1 MKQMTSTI
9 LASLPR
15 CTIYALLVCVLQSAA
30 VQGSLIQGQIGDG
43 QILWWELTESRIVAA
58 WSDGV
63 VACWDRASKQRTVV
77 FKIEDFW
84 FKSPN
89 GHMSLYLLPH
99 RPVLV
104 VVDPTTQEVT
114 AELAHGYRLYD
125 LKTGKLICFHR
136 PKGFRLKKGRTQ
148 NYSTLSI
155 QGLSNNGK
163 SLLGAC
169 ALDKTVFQVDIES
182 GWNTWYC
189 HDTEIEV
196 GGKNVLIAHDASQ
209 FLICRPDCVIAKDC
223 LGNTVWKHSFSDPL
237 YRAYRTAVVKYNNE
251 TTFVIAKGVRDLMKT
266 RYVALNSK
274 GHLLWE
280 TGRKVLAISS
290 DGNYQAFATQNGVEI
305 GSLPSEETI
314 LLSDFTGS
322 VEAHFSLDCTRLMC
336 LPALRPNRKKSG
348 SPYVEVLERPSSLLT
363 FFDVKTG
370 NKVGEIDMS
379 KPRALPGKVERPM

>member
-1 MKQMTSTI
+1 MKRLTSTI
-9 LASLPR
+9 LASLAR
-15 CTIYALLVCVLQSAA
+15 CTICVLLVCVLQSAT
-30 VQGSLIQGQIGDG
+30 VQGSLVRGQIGHD
-43 QILWWELTESRIVAA
+43 QILWWELTESRIVAV

-63 VACWDRASKQRTVV
+63 VACWDRASKQRTIA
-77 FKIEDFW
+77 FKIKDFW
-84 FKSPN
+84 FKSPH

-104 VVDPTTQEVT
+104 VVDPTTQEVPT
-114 AELAHGYRLYD
+114 ELAHGYRLYN
-125 LKTGKLICFHR
+125 LKTGKLIGFHR
-136 PKGFRLKKGRTQ
+136 PKGYRLEKGRIQ

-189 HDTEIEV
+189 HDKEIEV

-209 FLICRPDCVIAKDC
+209 FLICTPDSVIAKDR
-223 LGNTVWKHSFSDPL
+223 LGNTVWTHSFSDPL
-237 YRAYRTAVVKYNNE
+237 YRAYRTAVIKHNNE
-251 TTFVIAKGVRDLMKT
+251 TIFVIAKGVRDLMKT
-266 RYVALNSK
+266 RYIALNSK

-280 TGRKVLAISS
+280 TGRKVLAIAS

-314 LLSDFTGS
+314 PLSDFTGL
-322 VEAHFSLDCTRLMC
+322 VEAQFSLDCTRLMC
-336 LPALRPNRKKSG
+336 LPALRPNREKG
-348 SPYVEVLERPSSLLT
+348 DSPYVEVLERPSNLLT
-363 FFDVKTG
+363 SFDVTTG
-370 NKVGEIDMS
+370 NKVGEIDIS
-379 KPRALPGKVERPM
+379 KPETLPGKVE